1 MEQMTATEWSTVRDY
16 YTELLAEQKEQHGRM
31 QADVAAAGGLSGQNA
46 ISKIISNHHLGPS
59 VETFLKAVVGLGLRP
74 SAFFLQLE
82 QRLSSPSSL
91 NVSSSSQRRRE
102 SPAPRLAHRRPRAH
116 TDSVTSTVPPI
127 VNPPN
132 PLLVDLVYTIHR
144 MQEQL
149 DQQYREQREYA
160 QRLDLLANGRPDDVS
175 DRRARVSHATPKQ
188 RSRGGRGGSHSA
200 A

>member
-82 QRLSSPSSL
+82 QRVSSPSVL
-91 NVSSSSQRRRE
+91 NVSSSSSQRRRDA
-102 SPAPRLAHRRPRAH
+102 PPPRLAHRRPPRVF
-116 TDSVTSTVPPI
+116 TYQDSIAPIDPVTSDLALTDLARTV
-127 VNPPN
+127 
-132 PLLVDLVYTIHR
+132 
-144 MQEQL
+144 
-149 DQQYREQREYA
+149 QYVVAELE
-160 QRLDLLANGRPDDVS
+160 RLKHAERLQ
-175 DRRARVSHATPKQ
+175 RRADDLPDEVGAHPRRGERPVPKQ
-188 RSRGGRGGSHSA
+188 SAGRARHRG
-200 A
+200 